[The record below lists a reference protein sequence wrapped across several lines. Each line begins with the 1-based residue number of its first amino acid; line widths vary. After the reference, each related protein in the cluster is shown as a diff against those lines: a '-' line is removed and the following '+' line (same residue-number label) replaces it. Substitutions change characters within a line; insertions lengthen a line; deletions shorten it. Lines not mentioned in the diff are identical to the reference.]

1 MPEAE
6 LVGKYMI
13 RPVLTLE
20 RVFLPHVLPPP
31 LIAAIDIAA
40 RPEV

>member
-1 MPEAE
+1 MQKAE
-6 LVGKYMI
+6 LVGEYMI
-13 RPVLTLE
+13 RPVLTME

-31 LIAAIDIAA
+31 LIAAIDIAV